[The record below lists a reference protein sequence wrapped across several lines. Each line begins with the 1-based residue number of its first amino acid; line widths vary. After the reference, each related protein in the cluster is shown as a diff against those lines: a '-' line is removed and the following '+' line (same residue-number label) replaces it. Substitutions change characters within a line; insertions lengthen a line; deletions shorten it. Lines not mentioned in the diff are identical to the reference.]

1 MLQPRKILYIT
12 NFVLLFV
19 LLASALFSWATLA
32 QSKEM
37 MGMRRSNLLSRLTAL
52 GAGNGEIKLTGE
64 LARDAVVL
72 AISRG
77 APKIYGPELNVS
89 FDGVQASMDIM
100 KQFDPT
106 YGNKKIILAGD
117 ALKRYIDVGLRIA
130 CEYCCGAKAL
140 IDKNGEAACGCA
152 HSQAMRGL
160 AAYLIKNHAQEY
172 SNDQILRELAR
183 WKGSYFPKQMIKK
196 VGEQMQSGQ
205 FTPDVASLLLDIN
218 LPKYSASSKEA
229 PLPSDIK
236 DLPGMVGGC

>member
-1 MLQPRKILYIT
+1 MLQPKRFLYIT

-19 LLASALFSWATLA
+19 LLATTVLSQAVMA
-32 QSKEM
+32 QSKKA
-37 MGMRRSNLLSRLTAL
+37 MGMQTAGFLSRLSDVGWGG
-52 GAGNGEIKLTGE
+52 GAGLTGE
-64 LARDAVVL
+64 LAQDAVTL

-77 APKIYGPELNVS
+77 EPKIYGTELGVS
-89 FDGVQASMDIM
+89 FDRVQNSMDIM

-106 YGNKKIILAGD
+106 YGNKKIVLAGEE
-117 ALKRYIDVGLRIA
+117 LQRYIDIGLRIS

-140 IDKNGEAACGCA
+140 VGKNGEAACGCA

-160 AAYLIKNHAQEY
+160 AAHLIKNHGQEY
-172 SNDQILRELAR
+172 SDDQILRELAR

-196 VGEQMQSGQ
+196 AGEQLQSGQ
-205 FTPDVASLLLDIN
+205 FTTDIAALVLDIK
-218 LPKYSASSKEA
+218 LPKYSASSKSA